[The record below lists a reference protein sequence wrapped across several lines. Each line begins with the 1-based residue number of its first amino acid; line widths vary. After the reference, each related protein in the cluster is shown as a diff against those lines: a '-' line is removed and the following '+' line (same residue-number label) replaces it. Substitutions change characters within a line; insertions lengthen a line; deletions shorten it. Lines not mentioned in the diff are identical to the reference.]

1 MFRRCRPLVCS
12 TATGVSFGAQHPTGR
27 TACVGCTASPN
38 RTASSSP
45 SWFRRFSYALI
56 KAACLSGSSLHDTAF
71 GLRCSIPRLA
81 IPAAA
86 PPEPSASLA
95 QPMQQR
101 DQARAALIDDATFVL
116 DPGAHLAG
124 GSRQR
129 LGDPRFQLIL
139 LLIAQAA
146 RAALIAKA
154 RQAFDPVFL
163 IQPIPSSDGIVIQ
176 H

>member
-1 MFRRCRPLVCS
+1 MFSRWRPLLWD
-12 TATGVSFGAQHPTGR
+12 TATGRPFGPQHPTGR

-38 RTASSSP
+38 STASSSP
-45 SWFRRFSYALI
+45 IWFSRFSYLWI
-56 KAACLSGSSLHDTAF
+56 KLACLSGSSLHDTAF

-116 DPGAHLAG
+116 DPGAHLAA

-129 LGDPRFQLIL
+129 LGDPRF
-139 LLIAQAA
+139 
-146 RAALIAKA
+146 
-154 RQAFDPVFL
+154 
-163 IQPIPSSDGIVIQ
+163 
-176 H
+176 